1 MRNAIV
7 AIEDSRFY
15 QHGAID
21 IRGTVRAL
29 VNDLQHK
36 SVQGGSTL
44 TQQYVKNALILTAPN
59 TQQAQQAT
67 SRHAQPEDQGTA
79 DGHRRRE
86 EDDQEPD
93 PGRAT

>member
-21 IRGTVRAL
+21 IRGTLRAL
-29 VNDLQHK
+29 VNDVEHRP
-36 SVQGGSTL
+36 VQGGSTL

-59 TQQAQQAT
+59 PQMAEAASVDTV
-67 SRHAQPEDQGTA
+67 SRKIKRTA
-79 DGHRRRE
+79 AGHRRRAQ
-86 EDDQEPD
+86 DVQGPD
-93 PGRAT
+93 PGRRT